1 MKGAAM
7 NFDWNLVRIA
17 TTLLSMAIFI
27 GICRWAWAQ
36 RNRANFDA
44 AAQLPFDD
52 HDATPRDAA

>member
-1 MKGAAM
+1 M

-52 HDATPRDAA
+52 HDANTRDAA